1 MKKKII
7 KDSENLLKEMQK
19 EMTEMKMEN
28 VYNSSKK
35 LLLARIKF
43 KEDVINLINSIT
55 KDKINKN
62 IKSNALTPEHAQLA
76 MSQYLLEKDM
86 KVEEIAPEI
95 QGKNKVSSKLLGEK
109 FIKKLEES
117 KQRQIDE
124 ATLSA

>member
-7 KDSENLLKEMQK
+7 KDSENLLNEISATKLES
-19 EMTEMKMEN
+19 T
-28 VYNSSKK
+28 YNSSKK

-43 KEDVINLINSIT
+43 KEDVINLINSMT